1 MASVLF
7 SLPWGGLQN
16 IINPE
21 GKGISKDHQE
31 CTEMMFSALTSLQE
45 HLRIISAASLAC
57 TSTCLFTLKL
67 SVIPSSFMH
76 PTLPSVMFKPL
87 GDKMLRLTNFQG
99 RPSLNRDCSSTG
111 IKLEKIHNSCSTAMS
126 NQFSKRRINNK
137 NWR

>member
-1 MASVLF
+1 MKEGQKVQESHSRKVLAVASVLF
-7 SLPWGGLQN
+7 SLPWGRLQN

-45 HLRIISAASLAC
+45 HLRIISAASLAW
-57 TSTCLFTLKL
+57 TSTCLLTLKL

-87 GDKMLRLTNFQG
+87 GDKMSDL
-99 RPSLNRDCSSTG
+99 
-111 IKLEKIHNSCSTAMS
+111 IH
-126 NQFSKRRINNK
+126 SKFLF
-137 NWR
+137 